1 MYILKFITNF
11 VVSYPLSVVTTENG
25 KRETEKQKLME
36 TVKDRLLRY
45 LRAEG
50 ISNSKFARD
59 MGVSVAY
66 IGAMRKSMP
75 ETKVAKLMEVY
86 PDLNRDWLLYGEGE
100 MRRQTSREQNSTQWA
115 SNDYEGYVVPLLPVE
130 AFAGTLQEWSE
141 GVRLQDCRRVMSPIK
156 GADIAIDVNGDS
168 MEPNIH
174 NGSRIFIKKI
184 NDAAFIPWGNPIV
197 IDTQNGV
204 LVKVIQPSKDG
215 DEVVE
220 AHSYNEKYPPMKIT
234 KSSILGLYRVLATV
248 NTSRLI

>member
-1 MYILKFITNF
+1 
-11 VVSYPLSVVTTENG
+11 
-25 KRETEKQKLME
+25 ME

-234 KSSILGLYRVLATV
+234 KSRILGLYRVLATV

>member
-1 MYILKFITNF
+1 
-11 VVSYPLSVVTTENG
+11 
-25 KRETEKQKLME
+25 ME

-66 IGAMRKSMP
+66 LGAMRKSMP

-86 PDLNRDWLLYGEGE
+86 PNLNRDWLLYGEGE
-100 MRRQTSREQNSTQWA
+100 MYRSDSRKENTTKWA
-115 SNDYEGYVVPLLPVE
+115 SDFAGYVVPLLPVE

-141 GVRLQDCRRVMSPIK
+141 AVRPEDCQEVVAPLK
-156 GADIAIDVNGDS
+156 GADMAIDVTGDS
-168 MEPNIH
+168 MEPHIP

-184 NDAAFIPWGNPIV
+184 NDVAFIPWGNPMV

-204 LVKVIQPSKDG
+204 LVKVVQPSKDG
-215 DEVVE
+215 DDFIE
-220 AHSYNEKYPPMKIT
+220 AHSYNEKYPPIKIA
-234 KSSILGLYRVLATV
+234 KSNILGIYRVLATV
-248 NTSRLI
+248 NTARLI